1 MLQRETL
8 EGQRWWSHVKSRGSP
23 KLEDHMGLKN
33 MPQFLSIIHTTF
45 VYLFFSAIKLLVIGW
60 E

>member
-8 EGQRWWSHVKSRGSP
+8 EGQRWWGSP

-33 MPQFLSIIHTTF
+33 MPQFLLIIHTTF